1 MKKQLKY
8 YDLSFFKTRD
18 SLLELLEK
26 QLLDLSEI
34 AGEMDFSHAD
44 DNKRF
49 KESIN
54 YLRRYFYHYE
64 MIVRNEQNNS

>member
-34 AGEMDFSHAD
+34 AGEMDFSRAD
-44 DNKRF
+44 ETKSF
-49 KESIN
+49 KENIN

-64 MIVRNEQNNS
+64 MIVKNEQNHT